1 MSGLVSITWYRKNSK
16 LSPNGVGV
24 LELISPAVVLQLISK
39 PGGTDGK
46 LPLVKSY
53 LVLDTGE
60 LNEQTYEVSDDI
72 LTLTNALNSAMNPG
86 TGSASTP
93 QQTLSYSAG
102 LLTISGGNTITIPA
116 GPVGAKG
123 ATGNTGIQGQA
134 GPQGLQGIVGGVG
147 STGIQGPVGA
157 IGNLGGI
164 GPAGPAGSI
173 GPIGPA
179 VDLTTVNTT
188 ISGLQTTVTN
198 LSTTVSQQGQTI
210 VSNNNSIIS
219 FEGTVYTKAQID
231 AKISNIPTGTGGA
244 STLTIRNTN
253 NLNLSSIGIQYLSST
268 ASLLGTAV
276 LTATGDFTGT
286 YPTGTTAVTF
296 YLIPSA
302 ASTNGQVT
310 TTIKGVQ
317 GITKS
322 TYTLMYTLGGGAFTD
337 SITAF
342 SFNTPPISVPGANQ
356 TVALP
361 SLGIVFAGSGTST
374 SSGTISSYLW
384 AQVSGPNTAYL
395 SGITNATLNV
405 TRFIAGTYIFSLTVI
420 DNFGLSGS
428 NQVTLQAN
436 PPTGGLTATL
446 NQTVVINTLQSGP
459 TIGVPGTQV
468 LAAGIT
474 GLSLTAT
481 TTVNISPIAVST
493 WSQLSGPNTAIL
505 AGVRNLQVYISGLV
519 SGTYVFQLLSEDTLG
534 LLSSRTVT
542 VTASASSV
550 PPIVSAGSN
559 QTLTLNATTAALTG
573 TASTSDGS
581 TITSYGWVTTSGPN
595 VPSIVSASAAT
606 TNVTGLIAGSYVF
619 TLTAYASN
627 GLFSSSATTVTASQS
642 VAPTVT
648 ASANQTL
655 TVGATTASLVGTAT
669 GNAGATIVSTLWSK
683 VSGPA
688 GDVLGTP
695 NALTTGIAG
704 LTTGAYSYKIT
715 ATDSNG
721 VTASA
726 TTVVTATAAATT
738 LYTTNLNFNATP
750 QNVTNWLDVSSSAG
764 TNTTVYTATIGNG
777 ITLSSV
783 AIANWPWNGG
793 ASANSFN
800 SSYTG
805 ASTVVPISV
814 GQSSWFTVSTG
825 IYNKTLAGA
834 LLLFTGC
841 VAGATYSMQI
851 YSAVDASIQ
860 PSDSFLISVNGGTD
874 QQINATANASTI
886 LTFPGLVPDASGR
899 LWVSAGQLVA
909 GKYPIINA
917 IIFSRTA

>member
-86 TGSASTP
+86 AGSASTP

-123 ATGNTGIQGQA
+123 ATGNIGIQGQA

-231 AKISNIPTGTGGA
+231 AKIANIPTGTGGA

-276 LTATGDFTGT
+276 LTATGDFTAT

-468 LAAGIT
+468 LAAGTT

-519 SGTYVFQLLSEDTLG
+519 PGTYVFQLLSEDTLG

-559 QTLTLNATTAALTG
+559 QTLTLNATTVSLTG
-573 TASTSDGS
+573 TASTTDGS

-595 VPSIVSASAAT
+595 APSIVSASAAI

-627 GLFSSSATTVTASQS
+627 GLSSSSATTITASQS
-642 VAPTVT
+642 VSPTVT

-655 TVGATTASLVGTAT
+655 AVGVTTASMVGTAT

-695 NALTTGIAG
+695 NALTTGVSG

-726 TTVVTATAAATT
+726 TTVVTATAASVTV
-738 LYTTNLNFNATP
+738 YTTNLNFNATP
-750 QNVTNWLDVSSSAG
+750 QSVSNWIDVSSAAG
-764 TNTTVYTATIGNG
+764 TNTSVYTSTIGNG
-777 ITLSSV
+777 VTLSSV
-783 AIANWPWNGG
+783 SIANWPRAGG
-793 ASANSFN
+793 SNTYN
-800 SSYTG
+800 TSYTG
-805 ASTVVPISV
+805 SSTVVPIAV
-814 GQSSWFTVSTG
+814 GQSAWFLLNTG
-825 IYNKTLAGA
+825 TYDKTLAGA
-834 LLLFTGC
+834 ILQFTGC
-841 VAGATYSMQI
+841 VVGGTYSMQI
-851 YSAVDASIQ
+851 YCAIDAAFQ
-860 PSDSFLISVNGGTD
+860 PSDNFYLSVNGGTD
-874 QQINATANASTI
+874 QQPNATANASTLI
-886 LTFPGLVPDASGR
+886 TFPGLVPDASGR
-899 LWVSAGQLVA
+899 LWLSAGFTTT